1 MFQSLARYSYK
12 VGCFKKYIKKKKK
25 LMTSPM
31 WFEKGQKM
39 QRKVREIR
47 NKQFSNNLQKIKYQL
62 SSVILPSIKVQM
74 FSEYWLF

>member
-1 MFQSLARYSYK
+1 
-12 VGCFKKYIKKKKK
+12 
-25 LMTSPM
+25 MTSPM

-39 QRKVREIR
+39 QRRVREIR